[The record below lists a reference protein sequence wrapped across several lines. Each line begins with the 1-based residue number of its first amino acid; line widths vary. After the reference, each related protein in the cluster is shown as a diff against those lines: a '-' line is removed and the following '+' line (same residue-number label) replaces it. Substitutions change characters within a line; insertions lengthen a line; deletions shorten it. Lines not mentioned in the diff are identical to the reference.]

1 MEKRSSRHA
10 AARSTRPCRRQS
22 LQRGVTLV
30 IAMIALV
37 VLTVGA
43 IALSR
48 STNVSLRMAGNL
60 AFKRDLVN
68 QGERAVAAALA
79 ELRTG
84 ALSSEPTRQSN
95 AAARNYSATLLP
107 SSAQGIPNVLLD
119 DTAFGAAFTGAD
131 ITDANG
137 LTMRYVIDR
146 QCSATGAYNVST
158 CQAVTAKAQGQG
170 GDSIDTDKPTGA
182 VTRPVFRISVRV
194 TGPRGVQTYT
204 QTTLAL

>member
-1 MEKRSSRHA
+1 MHKRPSCHA
-10 AARSTRPCRRQS
+10 ARLRRPGR
-22 LQRGVTLV
+22 LAVQRGVTLV
-30 IAMIALV
+30 IALIALV

-48 STNVSLRMAGNL
+48 STNISLRMAGNL

-68 QGERAVAAALA
+68 QGERAVAAALTD
-79 ELRTG
+79 LRTG
-84 ALSSEPTRQSN
+84 ALAGEATRQAN
-95 AAARNYSATLLP
+95 AAARNYSATLLG
-107 SSAQGIPNVLLD
+107 SSDQGIPNVLLND
-119 DTAFGAAFTGAD
+119 SAFSAAFTRAD

-146 QCSATGAYNVST
+146 QCSAGGSYDVAT
-158 CQAVTAKAQGQG
+158 CQAVTTKPPGVA
-170 GDSIDTDKPTGA
+170 GDTIDTDKPTGS
-182 VTRPVFRISVRV
+182 VTRPVYRISVRI

>member
-1 MEKRSSRHA
+1 MHDKSNQSMPNGRSSMR
-10 AARSTRPCRRQS
+10 RSD
-22 LQRGVTLV
+22 QRGVTLV
-30 IAMIALV
+30 IALIALV

-43 IALSR
+43 VALTQS
-48 STNVSLRMAGNL
+48 SNVTLRMAGNL

-79 ELRTG
+79 DLRTG
-84 ALSSEPTRQSN
+84 ALASEPTRQGN
-95 AAARNYSATLLP
+95 ATASNYSATLLP

-119 DTAFGAAFTGAD
+119 DAAFGAVFTGAD

-146 QCSATGAYNVST
+146 QCLAGGAYDITT
-158 CQAVTAKAQGQG
+158 CQAVTTKSLGQA
-170 GDSIDTDKPTGA
+170 GDSPNADKPTGS

-194 TGPRGVQTYT
+194 TGPRGTQTFT
-204 QTTLAL
+204 QTTLTL